1 MSIYPRKCLHC
12 QVEISGRLDK
22 KFCSRRCKQNY
33 REKNKRKPYTIHKKM
48 VCEEC
53 GFVPIH
59 PCQLDVDHMDG
70 DKKNNNIENLK
81 TLCANCHRLK
91 TRLKRDFVPLN
102 HR

>member
-1 MSIYPRKCLHC
+1 
-12 QVEISGRLDK
+12 
-22 KFCSRRCKQNY
+22 
-33 REKNKRKPYTIHKKM
+33 M